1 MSIKIGIMGLGRIG
15 RNIFRILHSQN
26 QIEVVAIA
34 DIVDPEALGYL
45 LNYDTVFGRFPDP
58 VFVKGH
64 SLFVKG
70 REVQVVQAKEPKDVD
85 WRKLGVDIVIDA
97 SAKYKTRA
105 SLSQHLENGARKV
118 ILTGPCEFSEVDIT
132 LIRGV
137 NDAQL
142 TNKHNLISAGSI
154 TTNCIGLIIK
164 ILNSAFGIEN
174 AFLNTVHAYT
184 NAQRLADVPHD
195 ELRLSRAAAENIIP
209 AESKVPLSIE
219 YLFPELKGKV
229 DAIAMNV
236 PVPNGSCVDLVC
248 HVSRDVS
255 VESINETI
263 KSAAASAE
271 YGTILEYVTDPIV
284 SSDVIRSS
292 HSAVFDSMATQV
304 LQQRL
309 VKTLTWFDN
318 GWGYSNRIVEI
329 VKTLS
334 EMKAL

>member
-1 MSIKIGIMGLGRIG
+1 MGLGRIG
-15 RNIFRILHSQN
+15 RNIFRILHTQHH
-26 QIEVVAIA
+26 IEVVAIA

-58 VFVKGH
+58 VFVKGQ

-85 WRKLGVDIVIDA
+85 WKKLGVDIVIDA

-105 SLSQHLENGARKV
+105 ALQQHIDQGARKV

-137 NDAQL
+137 NDKQL
-142 TNKHNLISAGSI
+142 TGAHNLISAGSI
-154 TTNCIGLIIK
+154 TTNAIGIIIK
-164 ILNSAFGIEN
+164 ILHEAYGIEN

-184 NAQRLADVPHD
+184 NAQRLADVPHN

-209 AESKVPLSIE
+209 AESKVPLSID
-219 YLFPELKGKV
+219 YLFPALRGKV

-248 HVSRDVS
+248 NVSKDVS
-255 VESINETI
+255 IESVNETI
-263 KSAAASAE
+263 KSAAASKD
-271 YGTILEYVTDPIV
+271 YKDILEYVTDPIV

-304 LQQRL
+304 LQNRL

-318 GWGYSNRIVEI
+318 GWGYANRIVEVI
-329 VKTLS
+329 HTLS
-334 EMKAL
+334 EIKAI